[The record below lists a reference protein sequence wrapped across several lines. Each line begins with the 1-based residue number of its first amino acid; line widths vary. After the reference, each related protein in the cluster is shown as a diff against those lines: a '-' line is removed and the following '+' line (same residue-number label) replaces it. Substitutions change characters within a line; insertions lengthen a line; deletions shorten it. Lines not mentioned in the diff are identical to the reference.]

1 MCEPTK
7 PHEIST
13 LRKLIRQEPVCMLW
27 AREGGINIRG
37 VEQVVTCS
45 ILQVFVL
52 SGFRKFQP
60 SLGDNNLADGFA
72 ISLLFPPQT
81 SPPCGP
87 APGCTRS
94 RVWSAPAAAAPARAC
109 SRRPKLIA
117 HRARPHQLK
126 AARGRARRRCR
137 RPAPL
142 NLALQGCFPCART

>member
-1 MCEPTK
+1 
-7 PHEIST
+7 
-13 LRKLIRQEPVCMLW
+13 MLW

-94 RVWSAPAAAAPARAC
+94 RVWSAPAAAPALAGPNSLRTVHIRISSKLRADA
-109 SRRPKLIA
+109 LGGGA
-117 HRARPHQLK
+117 
-126 AARGRARRRCR
+126 GGRRR
-137 RPAPL
+137 
-142 NLALQGCFPCART
+142 